1 MFQPFWRADGK
12 SGEAVTNGGSSTVL
26 ECDRGPLCI
35 VYDATSHNGNAA
47 IVGFLGGI
55 QAIQWRQR
63 SVSYHSC

>member
-1 MFQPFWRADGK
+1 M
-12 SGEAVTNGGSSTVL
+12 TNGGSSTVL

-63 SVSYHSC
+63 SVSCHSC